1 MFKIENYIAPL
12 ILNKVEKFVK
22 NINQQDFQVKLNF
35 SIEFLLSELFPM
47 PRSKFQV
54 SLWQGDV
61 VFQNL
66 ELKLDVLEEELQL
79 PVTFVSGQIQNL
91 KIQIPWSKIASEPI
105 IITINTIGES
115 SLVTLIKNTDMT
127 TCLFKYFQN

>member
-22 NINQQDFQVKLNF
+22 NINQQDFQVKINF
-35 SIEFLLSELFPM
+35 SIEQFFLSELFQCHVQIL
-47 PRSKFQV
+47 SQV

-115 SLVTLIKNTDMT
+115 STNTHITMT
-127 TCLFKYFQN
+127 TVV